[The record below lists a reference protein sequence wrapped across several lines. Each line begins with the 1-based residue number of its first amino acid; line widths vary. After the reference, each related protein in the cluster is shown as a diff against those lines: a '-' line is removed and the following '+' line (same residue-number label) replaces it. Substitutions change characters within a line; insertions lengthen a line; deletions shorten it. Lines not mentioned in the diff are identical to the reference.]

1 MNRTPHAANA
11 WLRRLALIAA
21 VPAALASL
29 AMATGTA
36 GASTNQVAIIQ
47 DDQALQSNPG
57 ATVQQ
62 FKELGAQEIRV
73 LLFWY
78 QVAPNPNS
86 AKAPSGFAASNPNA
100 KGYDW
105 TTYDNIVTSAQAAGL
120 KVDLDITGAP
130 PKWAQGKGVPAK
142 ALKDHYGWDPNAK
155 DYGQFVAAVA
165 KRYDGT
171 FTPTGATSALPKV
184 ATFSLWNEPNFGQ
197 NLGPQAVGATSKSYG
212 SLVAPGYYRNLLAA
226 AYPQVKKYDPSA
238 TLLVGEIAG
247 QGAFGVKNGKH
258 PQGLPGNYAITG
270 PIPWLQTLY
279 CVNSSYQ
286 RLTGTAAKMADCPA
300 TAAAAKKFK
309 SQNPALFKASG
320 FSSHPYASNYAP
332 TQSAGIG
339 NRLGTELKKL
349 TGHYGAART
358 WPLYSTEYGYITS
371 PPQTNNK
378 GHHYPSPAKAAIY
391 LNQAEYLS
399 YKNPNVKSF
408 TQYLLED
415 PLDQRAEKIGLFS
428 SGLLFSNGMPKPG
441 FDAWRLP
448 IWINGENN
456 QTGNLTASSA
466 TVWGAARPAIY
477 GATTSAGAQTL
488 QLVFTPTG
496 STTATTLATVSVSK
510 TTGYFTHKV
519 TFPSSGT
526 LRLEYTYPSDEID
539 LPVGVAGATVF
550 SRSVKVTR

>member
-1 MNRTPHAANA
+1 
-11 WLRRLALIAA
+11 
-21 VPAALASL
+21 
-29 AMATGTA
+29 MATGTA

-47 DDQALQSNPG
+47 DDAALQSNPG

-73 LLFWY
+73 LMFWY
-78 QVAPNPNS
+78 QVAPKPNS

-100 KGYDW
+100 KGYSW
-105 TTYDNIVTSAQAAGL
+105 ATYDNIVTSAQAAGL

-142 ALKDHYGWDPNAK
+142 AVKDHYGWDPNAT

-171 FTPTGATSALPKV
+171 FKPTGATTALPKV
-184 ATFSLWNEPNFGQ
+184 TTFSLWNEPNFGQ
-197 NLGPQAVGATSKSYG
+197 NLGPQAVEATKKSYG
-212 SLVAPGYYRNLLAA
+212 YLVAPGYYRNLLRAG
-226 AYPQVKKYDPSA
+226 YPQVKKYDPSA
-238 TLLVGEIAG
+238 TVLIGEIAG

-270 PIPWLQTLY
+270 PVPWLQTLY
-279 CVNSSYQ
+279 CVDSNDKQ
-286 RLTGTAAKMADCPA
+286 LTGTAAKMADCPA

-309 SQNPALFKASG
+309 AQNPALFKASG
-320 FSSHPYASNYAP
+320 FSSHPYSSNFAP
-332 TQSAGIG
+332 DQTSGIG
-339 NRLGTELKKL
+339 KQSIILPVIDRLGTELKTL
-349 TGHYGAART
+349 TGHYGGART

-399 YKNPNVKSF
+399 YKNPNLKSF

-415 PLDQRAEKIGLFS
+415 PLDQRNKHIGLFS
-428 SGLLFSNGMPKPG
+428 SGLLTSSGMPKPG

-448 IWINGENN
+448 VWINGENN

-466 TVWGAARPAIY
+466 TVWGAARPAVY
-477 GATTSAGAQTL
+477 GATTSAGAQTV
-488 QLVFTPTG
+488 QLVFTPNG
-496 STTATTLATVSVSK
+496 STTPTTLATVSVNK
-510 TTGYFTHKV
+510 TNGYFTHKV

-526 LRLEYTYPSDEID
+526 LKLAYTYPADELD
-539 LPVGVAGATVF
+539 LPVGVAGTTVF